1 VRITF
6 SHSLLETIFCLK
18 FIDNAP
24 LNLTQK
30 LAKES
35 CLSQFACP
43 KKKLVTYTRVRKA
56 LLYHVLFSEPRFL
69 HYVFVRIF
77 YPKDHSKEVSNE
89 IALEVVYRLMP
100 WSFFTTC
107 IELPTWISIP
117 PYLMAISSPRYFSQ
131 FKVPLD
137 LEECSTQPILI
148 ISANSLKTLCFYKTK
163 SRGWQHLYDLNLRT
177 YLSLMSS
184 LTCVF
189 KYSFLFFKFPHV

>member
-1 VRITF
+1 MFFESVVKNVRITF

-30 LAKES
+30 LAKEL

-89 IALEVVYRLMP
+89 IALEAVYRPMNGYFVDYASVILHHMYKIANLNRNP
-100 WSFFTTC
+100 S
-107 IELPTWISIP
+107 LPYGNLLTWIFHSVQGATGP
-117 PYLMAISSPRYFSQ
+117 
-131 FKVPLD
+131 
-137 LEECSTQPILI
+137 
-148 ISANSLKTLCFYKTK
+148 
-163 SRGWQHLYDLNLRT
+163 
-177 YLSLMSS
+177 
-184 LTCVF
+184 
-189 KYSFLFFKFPHV
+189 